1 MIFQKVIYKKVNVV
15 KLSRIFV
22 VSAWFHF
29 KNYQKFL
36 WPYFF
41 LCFQDQVVGWKL
53 RCSRRFPW
61 RILSRH
67 LGTLLHTKLKPH
79 FLNTIVIYCYAWLFD
94 CKIDEADCENIS
106 QYECLG
112 DFFVRKLKPGCRT
125 VDQSTA
131 VVSPADG
138 IATFNGSFEGG
149 FLEQVINLY

>member
-1 MIFQKVIYKKVNVV
+1 M
-15 KLSRIFV
+15 
-22 VSAWFHF
+22 
-29 KNYQKFL
+29 
-36 WPYFF
+36 
-41 LCFQDQVVGWKL
+41 GWKL
-53 RCSRRFPW
+53 RSWRRLPL

-149 FLEQVINLY
+149 FLEQVIDFY